1 MKALARGMF
10 LAAIAAATVS
20 SAVAAPADNAQGWNQ
35 LRSANFYVIGDAGA
49 GQLRQVA
56 ERLEQFRETL
66 GILFPKAL
74 QGATTP
80 TTVIVFRTQHTYDPF
95 KPLYK
100 GKAKNLT
107 GYFLPG

>member
-1 MKALARGMF
+1 MPRRIGAIGLMVWAIV
-10 LAAIAAATVS
+10 AAEAGAAAAS
-20 SAVAAPADNAQGWNQ
+20 PADSAQGWNQ

-80 TTVIVFRTQHTYDPF
+80 TTVIVFRTQHTYDPY

-107 GYFLPG
+107 GYF